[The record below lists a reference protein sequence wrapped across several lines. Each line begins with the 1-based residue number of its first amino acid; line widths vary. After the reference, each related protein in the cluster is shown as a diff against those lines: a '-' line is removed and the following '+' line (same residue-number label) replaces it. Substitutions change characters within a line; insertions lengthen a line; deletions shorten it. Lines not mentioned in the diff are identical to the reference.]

1 MKIEKGTPGYLN
13 ARKIRLL
20 LLTLLEFGIV
30 IALLVLG
37 YMQTGTRLNLL
48 TVVAI
53 VGCLPACKMLVGLI
67 TVLPYRTA
75 DQEKATEIQDKA
87 PLLTTAFDLVITSR
101 EKIMPVEAVVISG
114 NTVCGYAP
122 NKKTVPEEAARHIK
136 NILEENRLT
145 KITVKI
151 FSDYTPFLTR
161 AEGLNSIAQ
170 VEQSEH
176 RKRENRIRRILL
188 NISM

>member
-1 MKIEKGTPGYLN
+1 MKIEKGIPGYLK

-20 LLTLLEFGIV
+20 LLTLLEFAIV
-30 IALLVLG
+30 IALLVMG

-53 VGCLPACKMLVGLI
+53 VGCLPACKVLVGLI
-67 TVLPYRTA
+67 TLLPYKTA
-75 DQEKATEIQDKA
+75 DQDKATEIREKA
-87 PLLTTAFDLVITSR
+87 PLLIMAFDLVITSR

-122 NKKTVPEEAARHIK
+122 NRKTVPEETARHIR

-151 FSDYTPFLTR
+151 FSDYKPFLTR

-170 VEQSEH
+170 VERSEH
-176 RKRENRIRRILL
+176 SKKEKRIRQILL

>member
-20 LLTLLEFGIV
+20 LLALLEFAIV

-37 YMQTGTRLNLL
+37 YVQTGTRLNLL

-53 VGCLPACKMLVGLI
+53 VGCLPACKVLVGLI
-67 TVLPYRTA
+67 TLLPYRTA
-75 DQEKATEIQDKA
+75 DQDKASEIREKA

>member
-37 YMQTGTRLNLL
+37 YMQTGTKLNLL

-75 DQEKATEIQDKA
+75 DQERRLRSRTRHLFLPQ
-87 PLLTTAFDLVITSR
+87 LLTWSSPAVKRSCPWRQWSSPGILYAA
-101 EKIMPVEAVVISG
+101 MPPAG
-114 NTVCGYAP
+114 
-122 NKKTVPEEAARHIK
+122 
-136 NILEENRLT
+136 RLC
-145 KITVKI
+145 
-151 FSDYTPFLTR
+151 
-161 AEGLNSIAQ
+161 Q
-170 VEQSEH
+170 
-176 RKRENRIRRILL
+176 RRQPGT
-188 NISM
+188 

>member
-13 ARKIRLL
+13 ARKLRLVVMAV
-20 LLTLLEFGIV
+20 LEFAII

-37 YMQTGTRLNLL
+37 YVQTGTKMNLL

-53 VGCLPACKMLVGLI
+53 VGCLPACKVLVGLI
-67 TVLPYRTA
+67 TILPYRTVPA
-75 DQEKATEIQDKA
+75 ERAAEIKAKA

-101 EKIMPVEAVVISG
+101 EKIMPLEAVAISG
-114 NTVCGYAP
+114 NTVYGYAP
-122 NKKTVPEEAARHIK
+122 NKKTNPEEAAKHMK

-145 KITVKI
+145 KITVKV
-151 FSDYTPFLTR
+151 FSDYKPFLTR
-161 AEGLNSIAQ
+161 VEAMNNIAE
-170 VEQSEH
+170 VEQND
-176 RKRENRIRRILL
+176 RRNREKKIRRILL